1 MYCFNQPIL
10 GFFLLFFKYRYL
22 ANDLIFFFLL
32 IKTIFFSIRDLICDP
47 IRDPVREMIRPDP
60 DFVDAT
66 AVQRFAL
73 HFRHISPNFFKP
85 EGAAYRVPR
94 KKKCEDI
101 YCDF

>member
-1 MYCFNQPIL
+1 MIW
-10 GFFLLFFKYRYL
+10 LFFYWSKLFFSIR
-22 ANDLIFFFLL
+22 DLIFDPIRDL
-32 IKTIFFSIRDLICDP
+32 ICDPIRDLICDP

>member
-1 MYCFNQPIL
+1 
-10 GFFLLFFKYRYL
+10 
-22 ANDLIFFFLL
+22 
-32 IKTIFFSIRDLICDP
+32 
-47 IRDPVREMIRPDP
+47 MIRPDP

-101 YCDF
+101 YCNF

>member
-1 MYCFNQPIL
+1 
-10 GFFLLFFKYRYL
+10 
-22 ANDLIFFFLL
+22 
-32 IKTIFFSIRDLICDP
+32 
-47 IRDPVREMIRPDP
+47 MIRPDP

-85 EGAAYRVPR
+85 EGAAYRAPR

>member
-1 MYCFNQPIL
+1 M
-10 GFFLLFFKYRYL
+10 FKYRYL
-22 ANDLIFFFLL
+22 ANDLTFFF
-32 IKTIFFSIRDLICDP
+32 IDQNYFFSIRDLICDP
-47 IRDPVREMIRPDP
+47 IRDPVREVIRPDP